1 MSDFVTAWETLFGI
15 YTPLSYLDENGNMFY
30 MTDWGYVMRCAFF
43 ILVVFC
49 ILKMIGGVLK
59 NDKR

>member
-15 YTPLSYLDENGNMFY
+15 YTPLSFTDELGNVSY
-30 MTDWGYVMRCAFF
+30 MTDWGYVARCAFF
-43 ILVVFC
+43 IIVVLC

-59 NDKR
+59 SDKR